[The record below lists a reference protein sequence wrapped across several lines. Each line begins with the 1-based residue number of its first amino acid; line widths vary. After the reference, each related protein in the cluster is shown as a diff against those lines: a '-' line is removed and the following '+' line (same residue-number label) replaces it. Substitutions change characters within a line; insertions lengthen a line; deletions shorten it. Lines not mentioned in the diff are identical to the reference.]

1 MSLSLVTATEP
12 SKFLSKQAAEGKHH
26 QNYPQLGK
34 PRKRK
39 KHFVLRCG
47 KNKLLLLSVPT
58 NIRLSCSKCLPISSS
73 WFWPWYEPHWGLVC
87 HQIGWEMS
95 AVEEVGEDVQRSA
108 AGMKAVW
115 KTERKPHCCGES
127 WLSATGWNGVTRF
140 VGFDALMMSISS
152 KEW

>member
-1 MSLSLVTATEP
+1 MSLSPVTATEP

-39 KHFVLRCG
+39 NHFVLWCR

-58 NIRLSCSKCLPISSS
+58 NIRLSCSTCLPVSSS
-73 WFWPWYEPHWGLVC
+73 WFWSWYEPHWGLIC

-108 AGMKAVW
+108 AGMKAGAKNRE
-115 KTERKPHCCGES
+115 KTTLLWGELAVCNRVK
-127 WLSATGWNGVTRF
+127 WCHKVRGLWCINDV
-140 VGFDALMMSISS
+140 D
-152 KEW
+152 KQ